1 MSRWFRMAFGL
12 SMLLIMA
19 GRAEA
24 QGWRTAAPTPQPQG
38 YVVGSSTLPVVTSPS
53 TLASGYGRR
62 VASGGLIE
70 TAARR
75 INPFAAPSRAGN
87 VAFAP
92 QVYRQPPMVPS
103 TQVRRPLFGSRT
115 PGYRI
120 VEPSTPL
127 GVPTTGTIPSVNC
140 PTCPK

>member
-1 MSRWFRMAFGL
+1 MSRRFRMALGL
-12 SMLLIMA
+12 SVLLIVA

-24 QGWRTAAPTPQPQG
+24 QGWRIVGPAPQGTVGGHSVVSEAPTPA
-38 YVVGSSTLPVVTSPS
+38 SS
-53 TLASGYGRR
+53 YGRR

-75 INPFAAPSRAGN
+75 INPFAAPWRSSE

-103 TQVRRPLFGSRT
+103 TQVRRPFFGSRN

-120 VEPSTPL
+120 VQPSTPL
-127 GVPTTGTIPSVNC
+127 GVPTTGAIPGVNC